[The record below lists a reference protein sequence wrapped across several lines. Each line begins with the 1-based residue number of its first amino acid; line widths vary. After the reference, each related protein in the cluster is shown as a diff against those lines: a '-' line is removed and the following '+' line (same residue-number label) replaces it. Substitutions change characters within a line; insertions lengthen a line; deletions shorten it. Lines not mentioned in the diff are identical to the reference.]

1 LGKGVEGR
9 LRLCERERGGEENG
23 EGGMEERV
31 EKYDKTAGAG

>member
-1 LGKGVEGR
+1 V
-9 LRLCERERGGEENG
+9 RERGEENG